1 MTPFYYL
8 SHTGKTI
15 RQAFAKTD
23 VHRAT
28 VVLQT
33 AEYILGRTKTGFM
46 LFTTS
51 LEKVDTRVRQNK
63 DMLKKLILSLPAAGE
78 VK

>member
-15 RQAFAKTD
+15 RQAFTKTD

-28 VVLQT
+28 VVLRT
-33 AEYILGRTKTGFM
+33 AEYILGQTKIGFM
-46 LFTTS
+46 LFTIN
-51 LEKVDTRVRQNK
+51 LEKVDTRTKQNK
-63 DMLKKLILSLPAAGE
+63 NILKKLLLSLPAAGE

>member
-1 MTPFYYL
+1 MMPFYYL

-28 VVLQT
+28 VVLRT
-33 AEYILGRTKTGFM
+33 TEYILGQTKTGFM
-46 LFTTS
+46 LFTVS
-51 LEKVDTRVRQNK
+51 LEKVDTRVQQNK
-63 DMLKKLILSLPAAGE
+63 NILKKLLLSLPA
-78 VK
+78 

>member
-1 MTPFYYL
+1 MMPFYYL
-8 SHTGKTI
+8 SHSGKTI
-15 RQAFAKTD
+15 RQAFSTTD

-33 AEYILGRTKTGFM
+33 AEYVLGQTKTGFM
-46 LFTTS
+46 LFTAS
-51 LEKVDTRVRQNK
+51 LDKVDTRTRKNK
-63 DMLKKLILSLPAAGE
+63 DLLKKLILSLPAAGE

>member
-8 SHTGKTI
+8 SHSGKTI

-33 AEYILGRTKTGFM
+33 TEYILGRTKTGFM
-46 LFTTS
+46 LFTANV
-51 LEKVDTRVRQNK
+51 EKLDTRIRKNK
-63 DMLKKLILSLPAAGE
+63 DLLKKLILSLP
-78 VK
+78 V